1 MKSLLDQIFS
11 NSLRRR
17 TNLDEVDVMFR
28 RTTNR
33 YAPKGTFSSNKS
45 YLKVA
50 RNGETGR
57 FESVR
62 NS

>member
-1 MKSLLDQIFS
+1 MKSLLDQIFA
-11 NSLRRR
+11 NKLRRR

-28 RTTNR
+28 RTTSR

-50 RNGETGR
+50 RNTDTGR